1 MVTIIVAD
9 QRQPFEDQEMDIP
22 MRTQHITEDVLI
34 LRDLFQE
41 LQRQVQAQEL
51 HKEDQPGRIIL
62 ALVQVVDVLGEVL
75 LRDLHQPE
83 LEDEDGVQENM
94 DRELELL
101 LLPDHSEHIIE
112 QRLDVFYQRRQNLLP
127 ILRHMLRWVVRL
139 YRFQ

>member
-1 MVTIIVAD
+1 MGAIIVAD

-22 MRTQHITEDVLI
+22 MRTKHITEDVLI

-41 LQRQVQAQEL
+41 LQRQIQTQQL

-75 LRDLHQPE
+75 LRYLHQPE
-83 LEDEDGVQENM
+83 LEDENCVQKNM
-94 DRELELL
+94 DREPVLL
-101 LLPDHSEHIIE
+101 LRPDHPEHIIE
-112 QRLDVFYQRRQNLLP
+112 QRLDVFYQRRQNFLP
-127 ILRHMLRWVVRL
+127 ILRHMLRRMVRL